1 MGAQACMTYSSLLR
15 YPAGK
20 AGFAKFL
27 PKTLEMNDL
36 SGCDYLEP
44 LAGAAGVALRLLRN
58 GIVSNLYLN
67 RLDHCT
73 YAFGMSIFNQAERLA
88 DRILSIPINIKEWK
102 KQSNI
107 FHSTGPELFQVS
119 LHLQIP
125 DTAIIGR
132 HRHGYTPDGESE

>member
-1 MGAQACMTYSSLLR
+1 MTYSSHLK

-20 AGFAKFL
+20 AGFANFL

-44 LAGAAGVALRLLRN
+44 LAGAAGAALRLLRK

-67 RLDHCT
+67 HLDHCI
-73 YAFGMSIFNQAERLA
+73 YAFWISMFNEAERFA
-88 DRILSIPINIKEWK
+88 DKILSISINIKEWK
-102 KQSNI
+102 KRSNI
-107 FHSTGPELFQVS
+107 FHSTGPELFQGS

-132 HRHGYTPDGESE
+132 HRHGYIPDGESE